1 MSTIIASNI
10 SDGTT
15 SVASTYVVNGS
26 AKAWVNFNGTGTV
39 AIRDSLNVSSITDNA
54 SGDYTVNFSAAMSDV
69 NYSVGYSSRWNTVGS
84 MTGSYG
90 VFGVEIARTTT
101 SMQTGSLH
109 VWATYPTDQT
119 LYDRNT
125 VCIQIFR

>member
-39 AIRDSLNVSSITDNA
+39 AIRDSLNVGSITDKALEIIVLTLQCNA
-54 SGDYTVNFSAAMSDV
+54 M
-69 NYSVGYSSRWNTVGS
+69 
-84 MTGSYG
+84 MQI
-90 VFGVEIARTTT
+90 IAL
-101 SMQTGSLH
+101 MAQ
-109 VWATYPTDQT
+109 
-119 LYDRNT
+119 
-125 VCIQIFR
+125 

>member
-39 AIRDSLNVSSITDNA
+39 AIRDSLNVSSITDN
-54 SGDYTVNFSAAMSDV
+54 GTGTYTVNFTTAMQDA
-69 NYSVGYSSRWNTVGS
+69 NYCAVGS
-84 MTGSYG
+84 TIGSIDAQY
-90 VFGVEIARTTT
+90 
-101 SMQTGSLH
+101 
-109 VWATYPTDQT
+109 ATYTNSANTALSTSSVTIEIRNSVSGSVMDQPCV
-119 LYDRNT
+119 N
-125 VCIQIFR
+125 VVIFR